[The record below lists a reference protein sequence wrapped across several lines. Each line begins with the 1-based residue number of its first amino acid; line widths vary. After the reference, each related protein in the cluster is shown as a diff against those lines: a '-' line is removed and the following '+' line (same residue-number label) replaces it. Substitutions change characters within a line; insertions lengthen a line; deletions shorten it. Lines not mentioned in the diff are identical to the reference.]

1 MSSFTKCLNGS
12 LFQHKYNY
20 ASRSLQRDAD
30 AQTQIYKNMEL
41 ISWLASHGSKARRG
55 VIWGSTEIRASDSV
69 DIVPPDQLQQFI
81 HNIIRSHWTIGQH
94 MTWIKQKAKEWTWN
108 EVAIATTSP
117 PDHNAMEH
125 PRSVSS
131 LVAFRNIIFEQEAQE
146 RGKDGLRARTWQCFR
161 DALWVA

>member
-1 MSSFTKCLNGS
+1 
-12 LFQHKYNY
+12 
-20 ASRSLQRDAD
+20 
-30 AQTQIYKNMEL
+30 MEL
-41 ISWLASHGSKARRG
+41 VSWLASHGSKARRG

-94 MTWIKQKAKEWTWN
+94 MTWIKQKAKEWTRN

-125 PRSVSS
+125 PRLSHPWLLSEISFSS
-131 LVAFRNIIFEQEAQE
+131 KNRKSLARMDSEPGLGNVFGTLSGWLKLTEAATIFISLILHRCVWSIFKVE
-146 RGKDGLRARTWQCFR
+146 
-161 DALWVA
+161 

>member
-1 MSSFTKCLNGS
+1 
-12 LFQHKYNY
+12 
-20 ASRSLQRDAD
+20 
-30 AQTQIYKNMEL
+30 MEL
-41 ISWLASHGSKARRG
+41 VSWLASHGSKARRG

-94 MTWIKQKAKEWTWN
+94 MTWTKQKAKEWTWN
-108 EVAIATTSP
+108 EVAFATTSP

-131 LVAFRNIIFEQEAQE
+131 LVAFRNIIFEQEA
-146 RGKDGLRARTWQCFR
+146 RARQGWTPSQDLAMFSGR
-161 DALWVA
+161 SPGGLSSPRPPPSSSLSYFTGVYEVFSR